1 MRKLIKLIV
10 LLVFV
15 FEGCV
20 SAKEYVIKGKI
31 EGGAKLYLSVMNEQ
45 GKLDTIQQVMA
56 QNGEFQM
63 KGSIGGDRIAFLTVQ
78 DRKGRIPLM
87 LKDTIFSLDIR
98 GNDLSDVRNFTA
110 RGGVLQNR
118 KDALDQKEIEIYR
131 NRDSVLA
138 RFSRAEKEHN
148 IFRKMHEM
156 ASLQVMDEIYDK
168 EENRLIQENEDN
180 ILGLYLVYYRYS
192 YLNYER
198 LKPKFDV
205 LSESMKNT
213 PEGRLVEK
221 RYKRLSEVK
230 VGAYAPNFKLP
241 TLAGDS
247 IHLYG
252 TSATVK
258 IIDFW
263 ASWCGPCRK
272 ENPHLIEIYNK
283 YKDKGLLLISV
294 SLDTDEKSWKKAVK
308 EDGLEWIQACD
319 LNGADGK
326 AARAYR
332 VTGIPHIFVLDGN
345 NKIIGEKLKGK
356 GLDELLSKYL
366 K

>member
-1 MRKLIKLIV
+1 
-10 LLVFV
+10 
-15 FEGCV
+15 
-20 SAKEYVIKGKI
+20 
-31 EGGAKLYLSVMNEQ
+31 MNEH

-56 QNGEFQM
+56 QNGKFQM
-63 KGSIGGDRIAFLTVQ
+63 KGSIEGDRIAFLTVQ

-98 GNDLSDVRNFTA
+98 KNDLSDVRNFTA
-110 RGGVLQNR
+110 HGGVLQNR

-131 NRDSVLA
+131 NRDSVLV
-138 RFSRAEKEHN
+138 RISKAEKEHN
-148 IFRKMHEM
+148 LLRRMHEM

-168 EENRLIQENEDN
+168 EEDRLIQENRDN

-198 LKPKFDV
+198 LKLKFDV
-205 LSESMKNT
+205 LSERMKDS
-213 PEGRLVEK
+213 PEGRLIEK
-221 RYKRLSEVK
+221 RYKKLSEVK

-241 TLAGDS
+241 TLTGDS

-283 YKDKGLLLISV
+283 YKDKDLLMISV
-294 SLDTDEKSWKKAVK
+294 SLDMDEKSWKEAVK
-308 EDGLEWIQACD
+308 EDGLTWIQACD
-319 LNGADGK
+319 LNGADGR

-345 NKIIGEKLKGK
+345 NKIIGEKLKGQE
-356 GLDELLSKYL
+356 LDDLLAKYL